1 MAQAHL
7 RWEPTLEFTPR
18 WAQAHRSNVVWNE
31 PDNNHT
37 WGPLIDL
44 QDYARLYETVR
55 AAVHSVSR
63 GARVMTGGLEWTHSS
78 LPRLLKAFEGKPMDA
93 VAIHPYAATPGGTVA
108 MARSAI
114 ALMRAYGRGSTPVVV
129 NEYGWTSVRGTWGS
143 TRPRNV
149 KPYASAALVGLARLR
164 LAEVLPFEW
173 ADASWGLNDGPFAK
187 AVTQITHSR
196 R

>member
-1 MAQAHL
+1 VGHSTPATL
-7 RWEPTLEFTPR
+7 RLMERCLSSILLAVPATATATTFGAEVGSDVFKQKWEASGR
-18 WAQAHRSNVVWNE
+18 
-31 PDNNHT
+31 
-37 WGPLIDL
+37 
-44 QDYARLYETVR
+44 R
-55 AAVHSVSR
+55 A
-63 GARVMTGGLEWTHSS
+63 G
-78 LPRLLKAFEGKPMDA
+78 
-93 VAIHPYAATPGGTVA
+93 VA

-149 KPYASAALVGLARLR
+149 KPYAYAALVGLARLR